1 MKNMNYRDKM
11 REYIKCP
18 QLGNTHYGK
27 WGALNI
33 EQKVLTKRLLDE
45 MDRADEYIKKLYL
58 ENDKLKQDNDK
69 LKQELGDK

>member
-33 EQKVLTKRLLDE
+33 EQRVLIKRLLDE
-45 MDRADEYIKKLYL
+45 MDRAMID
-58 ENDKLKQDNDK
+58 
-69 LKQELGDK
+69 